1 MKLLFVANRVPYPP
15 FRGDKL
21 KIYNLASR
29 LKNSHELHLITIAE
43 SREDLT
49 YKAELEKIFKTVEF
63 IYLPK
68 WKSLLNVALGFFK
81 PEPLQVSYFRS
92 NAFSRLLDNKL
103 EKGQFDAVHVQHLRM
118 GAFFEKRSTV
128 HAVLDLPDA
137 FSLYWLRRKENA
149 SNFFQKWFAGREYK
163 KLLAFEKK
171 LLPHFK
177 LNLVCSEEDKAYLRE
192 NARANIEVL
201 PNGVDTG
208 IFYPRADIKPE
219 VGRILFTGNM
229 DYAPNVDAVE
239 YFCTEIFPEI
249 LKNVPNARFVI
260 AGQRPVQR
268 VLSLAGPN
276 VEVTGFVKNLADE
289 YARATVL
296 AAPLRFGAGTQNK
309 VLEALAMG
317 LPVVCTKVG
326 FKGLGIKSGAGAVLA
341 TETDEFASV
350 VSKILL
356 NPELRA
362 SISLAGGDT
371 IARKFSWD
379 AVSTSLEAYLQSMA
393 KK

>member
-21 KIYNLASR
+21 KIFNLASR

-43 SREDLT
+43 SQEDLT

-68 WKSLLNVALGFFK
+68 WKSLLNVALGFFR

-92 NAFSRLLDNKL
+92 KSFSRLLNNRL
-103 EKGQFDAVHVQHLRM
+103 ENGQFDAVHVQHLRM
-118 GAFFEKRSTV
+118 GAFFENRSTEL
-128 HAVLDLPDA
+128 AVLDLPDA

-149 SNFFQKWFAGREYK
+149 NNFFQKWFAGREYR
-163 KLLAFEKK
+163 KLLAYEKK
-171 LLPHFK
+171 LLPRFK

-201 PNGVDTG
+201 PNGVDTS
-208 IFYPRADIKPE
+208 IFHPREDIKPE
-219 VGRILFTGNM
+219 DGRILFTGNM

-239 YFCTEIFPEI
+239 YFCNDIFPEI

-268 VLSLAGPN
+268 VLALAGPN

-289 YARATVL
+289 YARAAVL

-379 AVSTSLEAYLQSMA
+379 AVSTSLEAYLESMA